1 MGQVM
6 SGQRNQMDEYVRRAS
21 NAGVTRGGQ
30 NVQGGPSYASAAN
43 QQAMSNLAS
52 GYEDRFNQAMSY
64 LANQYTAQNQA
75 WKDAAEVATQMY
87 GVQQQGLNT
96 LAGDISSARNYA
108 AAMSGQGSAEK
119 IAGIEQ
125 QTALGT
131 AGIQKEWQEFAA
143 QKQLE
148 AAIQQAE
155 ASKYGADIGL
165 QGTQAQVAA
174 ARYQAELEKA
184 WQEQAAQK
192 QYEAAAR
199 QAQAS
204 EYGATQAA
212 GAQKY
217 AAEQGKA
224 GQLGAAELT
233 SGATKYASDQERLA
247 QIQAALYGKEA
258 QLGAAEVQSAASK
271 YAADLQ
277 AQWQKYAAEQ
287 AVAAA
292 AAGKTGIT
300 PEQNAQL
307 QGLWGQ
313 LESLS
318 PAYTMH
324 GQHLAAAPTTSAGLP
339 VGQMVVSHP
348 ETGNYYSYTPTAV
361 GSSTL
366 AQLPTWTG
374 YQYEFRPYAS
384 QPNVYDEIWR
394 KSLTD
399 GTAANV
405 GLYSK
410 YSNMPSVGNTA
421 LEGTNYYRLTS
432 DTPYINWV
440 GDESLVLPSGAT
452 DPYYSM
458 YYMDPNQASQ
468 WNSLLAQIQSL
479 GGNVGGY
486 KTLDNYASQP
496 ISDYYMLGEGGL
508 LTPYSYATKTYN
520 PTTNTWG

>member
-1 MGQVM
+1 
-6 SGQRNQMDEYVRRAS
+6 
-21 NAGVTRGGQ
+21 
-30 NVQGGPSYASAAN
+30 
-43 QQAMSNLAS
+43 
-52 GYEDRFNQAMSY
+52 
-64 LANQYTAQNQA
+64 
-75 WKDAAEVATQMY
+75 MY

-96 LAGDISSARNYA
+96 LAGDIASARNYA
-108 AAMSGQGSAEK
+108 AAMSGQGSAER

-131 AGIQKEWQEFAA
+131 AGIQKEWQQFAA

-192 QYEAAAR
+192 QYEAAVR

-212 GAQKY
+212 GAQRYGADIGLQGTQAQVAAAKYQAELEQQWQQY
-217 AAEQGKA
+217 AAQAQKEA
-224 GQLGAAELT
+224 QLGAAGLT
-233 SGATKYASDQERLA
+233 SEATKYGAEQAAGASKYASDQERLA

-258 QLGAAEVQSAASK
+258 TLGAADIQSASSK

-277 AQWQKYAAEQ
+277 AQWQRYAAEQ

-307 QGLWGQ
+307 QALWGQ

-324 GQHLAAAPTTSAGLP
+324 GQHLAAAPTTATGLP
-339 VGQMVVSHP
+339 AGQMVVSRP
-348 ETGNYYSYTPTAV
+348 DTGNYYSYTPTAV
-361 GSSTL
+361 GNSSL

-374 YQYEFRPYAS
+374 AQYEFRPYAP
-384 QPNVYDEIWR
+384 QPSGYDEIWL

-399 GTAANV
+399 GTAKNV

-410 YSNMPSVGNTA
+410 SSNTPSNGSPLT
-421 LEGTNYYRLTS
+421 GTSYYRLAA
-432 DTPYINWV
+432 DAPYINWE
-440 GDESLVLPSGAT
+440 GDESLVLPSGTT

-508 LTPYSYATKTYN
+508 LTPYSYATKTYD